1 MNMEKNKNA
10 QNAEVK
16 NQYNVEQKPSK
27 ILEALNYINP
37 LRTRKGRSL
46 VTGLAVAAAFLATP
60 DTLEGKKVEKKISI
74 SDIIPTPTVE
84 DIKSWIR
91 EARPVVENAYFRVSA
106 VAGNIATNN
115 QAVAIEIGERIAELL
130 PTATPTVETPVAK
143 PQIELKAD
151 ERVTIKLEEVPTS
164 QTFNI
169 APTPSAIGSE
179 VTETAF
185 KDFSFEKKPTL
196 ARPFDHKVANDTFE
210 KMGLKMEDLMQPNPA
225 NIQNFDALTNPSVEV
240 LPIFPESVMRWKDT
254 VKKYVDKQN
263 EANPDS
269 QVSVNTVLALMTMES
284 NGKEDA
290 VSHTGAIGLMQLTS
304 VIYTQVYGFNASQVR
319 DPETN
324 IAIAVSYLGEIVK
337 YNKNLGYSNLNEQYV
352 RAMEY
357 NGGEQAAVNIMEG
370 RGSIAPDE
378 TKHYG
383 DSFLRF
389 VVVGEIAQ
397 DLRDEGF
404 TDLEISK
411 LLSSSFYEKRIIEA
425 RKLKHGLRA
434 EGGLNYE
441 TSKEILIQKA
451 NEENPAGIVT
461 QILDVSDLE
470 KADQNP
476 KSNPALTTIRGY
488 VYT

>member
-1 MNMEKNKNA
+1 
-10 QNAEVK
+10 
-16 NQYNVEQKPSK
+16 
-27 ILEALNYINP
+27 
-37 LRTRKGRSL
+37 
-46 VTGLAVAAAFLATP
+46 
-60 DTLEGKKVEKKISI
+60 
-74 SDIIPTPTVE
+74 
-84 DIKSWIR
+84 
-91 EARPVVENAYFRVSA
+91 
-106 VAGNIATNN
+106 
-115 QAVAIEIGERIAELL
+115 
-130 PTATPTVETPVAK
+130 
-143 PQIELKAD
+143 
-151 ERVTIKLEEVPTS
+151 
-164 QTFNI
+164 
-169 APTPSAIGSE
+169 
-179 VTETAF
+179 
-185 KDFSFEKKPTL
+185 
-196 ARPFDHKVANDTFE
+196 
-210 KMGLKMEDLMQPNPA
+210 
-225 NIQNFDALTNPSVEV
+225 
-240 LPIFPESVMRWKDT
+240 
-254 VKKYVDKQN
+254 
-263 EANPDS
+263 
-269 QVSVNTVLALMTMES
+269 MES

-324 IAIAVSYLGEIVK
+324 IAVAVSYLGEIVK

-370 RGSIAPDE
+370 RRSIAPDE

-461 QILDVSDLE
+461 QIF
-470 KADQNP
+470 
-476 KSNPALTTIRGY
+476 I
-488 VYT
+488 